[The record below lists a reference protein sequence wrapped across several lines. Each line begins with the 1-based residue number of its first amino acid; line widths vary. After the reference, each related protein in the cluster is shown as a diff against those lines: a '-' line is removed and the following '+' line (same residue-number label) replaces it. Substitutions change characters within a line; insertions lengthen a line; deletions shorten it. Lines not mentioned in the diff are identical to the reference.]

1 MIYYTKY
8 NSPVGELTL
17 ASDGSNICGLWL
29 NNQKY
34 FGAKILEGAQR
45 DDSAGGFSELKRW
58 FDEYFKNPK
67 TEPQTKVPLK
77 PKGSEFQQAVWK
89 KLTEIPYGKTTT
101 YGDISNKLK
110 AEGIKAS
117 AIAVG
122 GAVGHNP
129 ISIIIPCHR
138 VIGSSGKLTG
148 FAGGLDRKKWLLVH
162 EGYMIE

>member
-8 NSPVGELTL
+8 SSPVGELTL

-34 FGAKILEGAQR
+34 FGAKFLEEAQR
-45 DDSAGGFSELKRW
+45 NDLAGGFSELKQW
-58 FDEYFKNPK
+58 LDEYFENAKI
-67 TEPQTKVPLK
+67 EPQIKVSLK

-89 KLTEIPYGKTTT
+89 KLVEIPYGKTTT

-122 GAVGHNP
+122 GAVGRNP

-138 VIGSSGKLTG
+138 VISSSGKLAG
-148 FAGGLDRKKWLLVH
+148 YAGGLDRKKWLLVH